1 MAQATTPGLTVGQVI
16 EGAILPERVELHLVI
31 PEGNGLHIIGR
42 GLQTGGFIERRLS
55 AEQLAT
61 ITVVGGEA
69 DFKGDALRFRLG
81 VEAMRL
87 GLAYEYDPYFSL
99 SIARVDPLPHQLEA
113 VYDFFLKAPRIRF
126 LLADDAGAGKTIMA
140 GLLLK
145 ELKARGLVSR
155 ILVVSPANLMFQWQ
169 REMLDRFHER
179 FEPIRG
185 MDLATAYGT
194 NPWQD
199 KTQVITS
206 LDWAKRDEVIESLSR
221 SHWDLVFIDEAHR
234 MSARDPDHKT
244 ERYRLGEMLSDHCD
258 HLVMLTATPHKG
270 DEENFCLFLR
280 LLDKDVYADI
290 TSLDQALREHSA
302 PFYLRRTKEAMVSF
316 PDPETGK
323 STPLFRKREVRTT
336 PFELLPEEY
345 EFYKELTN
353 YVHEQTAKTARD
365 TSARGRAVGF
375 AMALYQRRFASSLHA
390 VVRSLE
396 RRREKLR
403 KVLTTP
409 QPAVAAP
416 IVDLE
421 DLEEL
426 DEAEAE
432 KVFERVEDASL
443 PIDRAAIAAEMSL
456 LDQLVMRG
464 ADLEARE
471 VSSKLIKLQRLLG
484 DEGIFKDPDMKLLVF
499 TEHRDTLEWLVQRM
513 RAWKLRVIEI
523 HGGMKPGDR
532 DAPGTRL
539 YAERAFKETEQ
550 VLVATEAAGEGINLQ
565 FCWLMVNFD
574 IPWNPVRLEQRMG
587 RIHRYGQTHD
597 CLIFNFVAMNTFEG
611 RVLNK
616 LLERLRIIREE
627 LGTDQVFDVV
637 GEVLPG
643 NQVERLIREKYAG
656 RLNEEEVIDRLVEDA
671 DPERFRRIT
680 QSALEGLA
688 RKQLNLTAL
697 VGRLAEA
704 KERRLVPEVVEDF
717 FLKAAPLHDLRP
729 EPTGQV
735 FRLGRIPRSV
745 LKVGVS
751 LEVRFGKLGR
761 EYRTIVFDKTRLDKA
776 PTAEWVTPGHPLFE
790 AVRELT
796 RQTSDADLRRGAVFY
811 EVERIVPS
819 RLELFSA
826 SIKDGLGHELHR
838 RLFVV
843 EVKAQ
848 AGLELRQ
855 PTVFLDLIPAS
866 DVTAPPPPTVPRPD
880 LERHLVQA
888 AVEPLLEE
896 VRAERRRELGVVR
909 EHVRISLGEL
919 INRQQNQIFD
929 LAARQDAGQDVSLA
943 MQQAEQRL
951 EDLDQRLTHRMTE
964 LDAEAEIAIADVLH
978 LASAIVLPH
987 PSGEVARRM
996 VSDPEIERIAMDA
1009 VMHFERARGWEPE
1022 DVSAENRGF
1031 DIRSQLPST
1040 GEVRFI
1046 EVKGRAGRGE
1056 VGLSS
1061 NEYAT
1066 SCRLGADYWLYVV
1079 FDCSSRP
1086 ELLLVQD
1093 PSRLNPEPVI
1103 SIAHYLFT
1111 RDQVERAAQ
1120 HV

>member
-1 MAQATTPGLTVGQVI
+1 
-16 EGAILPERVELHLVI
+16 
-31 PEGNGLHIIGR
+31 
-42 GLQTGGFIERRLS
+42 
-55 AEQLAT
+55 
-61 ITVVGGEA
+61 
-69 DFKGDALRFRLG
+69 
-81 VEAMRL
+81 
-87 GLAYEYDPYFSL
+87 
-99 SIARVDPLPHQLEA
+99 
-113 VYDFFLKAPRIRF
+113 
-126 LLADDAGAGKTIMA
+126 
-140 GLLLK
+140 
-145 ELKARGLVSR
+145 
-155 ILVVSPANLMFQWQ
+155 
-169 REMLDRFHER
+169 
-179 FEPIRG
+179 
-185 MDLATAYGT
+185 
-194 NPWQD
+194 
-199 KTQVITS
+199 
-206 LDWAKRDEVIESLSR
+206 
-221 SHWDLVFIDEAHR
+221 
-234 MSARDPDHKT
+234 
-244 ERYRLGEMLSDHCD
+244 
-258 HLVMLTATPHKG
+258 MLTATPHKG

-280 LLDKDVYADI
+280 LLDKDVYADV
-290 TSLDQALREHSA
+290 TSLDQALKERSA

-323 STPLFRKREVRTT
+323 SSPLFRKREVRTT

-345 EFYKELTN
+345 DFYRELTN
-353 YVHEQTAKTARD
+353 YVHEQSAKTAKD
-365 TSARGRAVGF
+365 TSPRGRAVGF

-396 RRREKLR
+396 RRREKLH

-409 QPAVAAP
+409 QPTVAAP

-432 KVFERVEDASL
+432 KVFERVEEASL
-443 PIDRAAIAAEMSL
+443 PVDRAAISAEIAL
-456 LDQLVMRG
+456 LDRLLPRG
-464 ADLEARE
+464 RDLEARE
-471 VSSKLIKLQRLLG
+471 VSSKLVKLHQLLSE
-484 DEGIFKDPDMKLLVF
+484 EGIFKDPDMKLLVF
-499 TEHRDTLEWLVQRM
+499 TEHRDTLDWLVERL
-513 RAWKLRVIEI
+513 RAWKLSVTEI

-532 DAPGTRL
+532 DTPSTRL
-539 YAERAFKETEQ
+539 HAERAFKETEQ
-550 VLVATEAAGEGINLQ
+550 VMVATEAAGEGINLQ

-616 LLERLRIIREE
+616 LLERLRLIREE
-627 LGTDQVFDVV
+627 LGTDQVFDVI

-643 NQVERLIREKYAG
+643 NQIERLIREKYAG
-656 RLNEEEVIDRLVEDA
+656 RLNEEEVIDRLIEDA
-671 DPERFRRIT
+671 DPDRFGRIT

-717 FLKAAPLHDLRP
+717 FLKAGPLHDVRP
-729 EPTGQV
+729 EQAGPV
-735 FRLGRIPRSV
+735 FRLGRVPRAV
-745 LKVGVS
+745 LKTGIV
-751 LEVRFGKLGR
+751 LEPRFGKLGR
-761 EYRTIVFDKTRLDKA
+761 EYKTIVFDKKRLEQA

-796 RQTSDADLRRGAVFY
+796 RQTSDGDLRRGAVFY
-811 EVERIVPS
+811 EVERMAPS

-843 EVKAQ
+843 EIKGQDA
-848 AGLELRQ
+848 LELRQ

-866 DVTAPPPPTVPRPD
+866 RVAAPSTPPVPRPD
-880 LERHLVQA
+880 IERHLVQA
-888 AVEPLLEE
+888 AVQPLLEE
-896 VRAERRRELGVVR
+896 VNAERRHELAVVR

-919 INRQQNQIFD
+919 INRQQNQIFE

-951 EDLDQRLTHRMTE
+951 EDLDNRLTRRMSE
-964 LDAEAEIAIADVLH
+964 LDSEFQIAIADVLH

-987 PSGEVARRM
+987 PNGEAARRM
-996 VSDPEIERIAMDA
+996 VSDPEIEQIAMDE
-1009 VMHFERARGWEPE
+1009 VMRYERARGWDPE

-1031 DIRSQLPST
+1031 DIRSQHRPS

-1056 VGLSS
+1056 VALSS

-1066 SCRLGADYWLYVV
+1066 ACRLLADYWLYVA
-1079 FDCSSRP
+1079 FDCGRLP

-1093 PSRLNPEPVI
+1093 PSRLNPEPVL
-1103 SIAHYLFT
+1103 SIAHYRFT
-1111 RDQVERAAQ
+1111 RDQVEGAAQ
-1120 HV
+1120 RA